1 MPRLIFIR
9 AFWFTC
15 AAGSTVANAAAAF
28 EFRADAAVG
37 SADGRPEVHHLT
49 PRHVASKLREWFPW
63 TSSVL
68 GTEAEAI
75 SRTEY
80 AFPGVQRNNFGD
92 LPDAHRNASELITT
106 KGYPLEFHKVTT
118 EDGYILTL
126 FRIPHGR
133 KAARAISSQAAVL
146 KTEKYDDAGSR
157 EEQDGRAAGRSAGSA
172 LPEDDVPSP
181 SDSDFDAAPAVVP
194 AAAAPEEDDIA
205 ISSRIHRAA
214 GVNKVAPAPPPAI
227 SMSSASAKS
236 PAAHAG
242 GEPELQG
249 AGLLG
254 PPVLLQ
260 HGLLDSCAT
269 WVVNEPDESLAFLLA
284 DRGYDVWL
292 GNTRGSTYSLEHV
305 NLTTADAAFWDF
317 SFDEIALQDTPAV
330 VDYILETV
338 KKYARIGYVGHSQG
352 TLQMFLALSSEQ
364 ASTASNLHT
373 RRSSSSGGGP
383 RRPLHDKIAHYA
395 ALAPVAYASNQQSLL
410 VAALLTLHVD
420 QLFEIF
426 GNRAF
431 LPNKSLLRWIAG
443 PLCGSSPEV
452 CEDLIFLIVGNDADP
467 TANLNKTRVP
477 VFVYN
482 SPSGTSVKNMVHWAD
497 LVRSGELRRF
507 DYGFL
512 GNLFHYGSVYP
523 PGYDLRNIANG
534 GSETG
539 GGGRKR
545 ERERESGDH
554 RPLPIS
560 LYAGGHHRA
569 PRRTEEPLPISLYA
583 GGRDALADPKDVGR
597 LESIL
602 DSVEQASE
610 EPSGRRIKVTRKNLQ
625 PTYQHLDFTWGMSCK
640 NTIYPMVLEDL
651 REANFEFV
659 DDDESDPLPEFDSE
673 DEDVEDNEQANRSPV
688 EIAISQ

>member
-1 MPRLIFIR
+1 MLANMPRLIFIR

-118 EDGYILTL
+118 ED
-126 FRIPHGR
+126 
-133 KAARAISSQAAVL
+133 
-146 KTEKYDDAGSR
+146 
-157 EEQDGRAAGRSAGSA
+157 
-172 LPEDDVPSP
+172 
-181 SDSDFDAAPAVVP
+181 AVVP

-560 LYAGGHHRA
+560 LYAGGHH
-569 PRRTEEPLPISLYA
+569 
-583 GGRDALADPKDVGR
+583 
-597 LESIL
+597 
-602 DSVEQASE
+602 
-610 EPSGRRIKVTRKNLQ
+610 
-625 PTYQHLDFTWGMSCK
+625 
-640 NTIYPMVLEDL
+640 
-651 REANFEFV
+651 
-659 DDDESDPLPEFDSE
+659 
-673 DEDVEDNEQANRSPV
+673 
-688 EIAISQ
+688 